1 MKHERLH
8 ALTDGIFAIV
18 MTLLVLEIK
27 VPELHGAA
35 SNAGLWEALRG
46 HGVIF
51 LSYLLSFT
59 VLYTYWRAHTF
70 IISIIAQ
77 NLNIW
82 LVNINA
88 LFLLCVG
95 LLPFSAQVLGL
106 YHDTQL
112 GVSVYAINIII
123 IGLSLWAMRRYVEF
137 SGKIT
142 ASKVSSIEQQNGY
155 KRIVLP
161 IIIAIFAIGVSF
173 ISTALAITLL
183 TAAVIF
189 NLLPNDSPLLLGIVK
204 KI

>member
-27 VPELHGAA
+27 VPDLHGMVTN
-35 SNAGLWEALRG
+35 SILWDALRA
-46 HGVIF
+46 HGVVF
-51 LSYLLSFT
+51 LSYVLSFT

-95 LLPFSAQVLGL
+95 LIPFSAQVLGL
-106 YHDTQL
+106 YHNTQI
-112 GVSVYAINIII
+112 GVTIYAVNIIM
-123 IGLSLWAMRRYVEF
+123 IGLSLFTMRRYVET
-137 SGKIT
+137 SGNIT
-142 ASKVSSIEQQNGY
+142 ATKVSAIERHNGY
-155 KRIVLP
+155 IRIILP
-161 IIIAIFAIGVSF
+161 IAIAVLAIGISF
-173 ISTALAITLL
+173 ISTVFAIVLL
-183 TAAVIF
+183 TVAVIF
-189 NLLPNDSPLLLGIVK
+189 NLLPNDSPLLMGIVK
-204 KI
+204 KA